1 MMMRRILASD
11 VLEDLLL
18 DPPPFFR
25 QFCEQSLFF
34 PPPFF
39 FSVTILRFLD
49 IGFARINIKIEGRE
63 EGSVCTTVDV
73 RSLKKKKKNK
83 GNKYINESCFS
94 LSLSFSVL
102 NKFEYYRKQWCCSM
116 GDKLYERFKLI
127 YSCWYT
133 SVFMSITDMYRKMYS
148 RLIVTKKK
156 KKVIFNKRMM
166 VPNLLSGC
174 VWSPYLCVYSR
185 RLLMDFRYKLGLNGQ
200 LPRKFHNVSVI
211 TSFLSISLFR
221 VAFAEL

>member
-102 NKFEYYRKQWCCSM
+102 NKFEYYRKQ
-116 GDKLYERFKLI
+116 
-127 YSCWYT
+127 
-133 SVFMSITDMYRKMYS
+133 
-148 RLIVTKKK
+148 
-156 KKVIFNKRMM
+156 
-166 VPNLLSGC
+166 
-174 VWSPYLCVYSR
+174 
-185 RLLMDFRYKLGLNGQ
+185 
-200 LPRKFHNVSVI
+200 
-211 TSFLSISLFR
+211 
-221 VAFAEL
+221 

>member
-1 MMMRRILASD
+1 MRNARANISIHKFHSGVESVGGWLVGWWRTVARRTPLMMMRRILASD

-102 NKFEYYRKQWCCSM
+102 NKFEYYRKQ
-116 GDKLYERFKLI
+116 
-127 YSCWYT
+127 
-133 SVFMSITDMYRKMYS
+133 
-148 RLIVTKKK
+148 
-156 KKVIFNKRMM
+156 
-166 VPNLLSGC
+166 
-174 VWSPYLCVYSR
+174 
-185 RLLMDFRYKLGLNGQ
+185 
-200 LPRKFHNVSVI
+200 
-211 TSFLSISLFR
+211 
-221 VAFAEL
+221 